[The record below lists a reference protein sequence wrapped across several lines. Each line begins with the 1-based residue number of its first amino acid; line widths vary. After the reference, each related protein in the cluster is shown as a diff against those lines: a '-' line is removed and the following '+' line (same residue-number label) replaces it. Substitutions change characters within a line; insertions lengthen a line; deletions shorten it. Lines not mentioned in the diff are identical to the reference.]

1 MLSTL
6 GFVPA
11 DFVRLVRHGE
21 VNNPDRILYGRLDGF
36 GLTARGR
43 QMAERA
49 AVFLGNRSIAKIVS
63 SPLQR
68 TQETAT
74 PLAEVTGI
82 GVELDERV
90 IEGSNQFQ
98 GSRVSA
104 SRLLRTPSLWP
115 LLRNPLTPS
124 WAEPYRQIASR
135 MMSAL
140 NDAYFSVEAGDVV
153 IVTHQLPIWMV
164 HRSIAGVPLPHLPT
178 SRRCTLGSVTTFHK
192 VADTWREYSYD
203 EPSKDLLVDAID
215 LGAV

>member
-11 DFVRLVRHGE
+11 DYVHLVRHGE

-36 GLTARGR
+36 GLTARGH

-49 AVFLGNRSIAKIVS
+49 AVLLRNRPIAKIVS

-68 TQETAT
+68 TQETAA
-74 PLAEVTGI
+74 PLAQATGI

-90 IEGSNQFQ
+90 IEGSNHFQ
-98 GSRVSA
+98 GSGVSA
-104 SRLLRTPSLWP
+104 SSLLRTPNLWP
-115 LLRNPLTPS
+115 LLRNPLKPS

-140 NDAYFSVEAGDVV
+140 NDAYSSVDTGDVV
-153 IVTHQLPIWMV
+153 IVTHQLPIWMA

-192 VADTWREYSYD
+192 IAGAWREYSYE
-203 EPSKDLLVDAID
+203 EPSKDLLVDAVD

>member
-11 DFVRLVRHGE
+11 DFVHLVRHGE

-49 AVFLGNRSIAKIVS
+49 ALLLSNRPIAKIVS

-68 TQETAT
+68 TQESAA
-74 PLAEVTGI
+74 PLAKATGI

-98 GSRVSA
+98 GSKVSM
-104 SRLLRTPSLWP
+104 SRLLRTPSLWHC
-115 LLRNPLTPS
+115 
-124 WAEPYRQIASR
+124 
-135 MMSAL
+135 
-140 NDAYFSVEAGDVV
+140 F
-153 IVTHQLPIWMV
+153 
-164 HRSIAGVPLPHLPT
+164 
-178 SRRCTLGSVTTFHK
+178 
-192 VADTWREYSYD
+192 
-203 EPSKDLLVDAID
+203 AIH
-215 LGAV
+215 